1 MVMRLQGVFLVLVVL
16 KVSHHAA
23 RIFFHLGFAVTFPN
37 KLLYKNRQ
45 DDMHAAAVLL
55 LTVLAN
61 FLMQLLD
68 FCGVVLKS
76 AANCHEMI

>member
-1 MVMRLQGVFLVLVVL
+1 MLQG
-16 KVSHHAA
+16 
-23 RIFFHLGFAVTFPN
+23 FFFPLGFAVTFPN

-45 DDMHAAAVLL
+45 YDMHAAAVLL

-61 FLMQLLD
+61 FHMQLLD

-76 AANCHEMI
+76 AANCHAICSLKKMWIAV